1 MDYNMNEILA
11 IKGGTLFD
19 GTGASLIEKSVVVIK
34 GKNIHEAGPID
45 EVSIPDDAKI
55 VNAEGMTVMPGL
67 MDLHVHIF
75 QLIGAENPL
84 ERFLIPSSLS
94 LLYAAKH
101 AKQML
106 EAGFTTIRDLV
117 YPFPDYT
124 GRDMVALRKA
134 IERGL
139 VKGSRLLVAGVVT
152 CTGSHLDVIR
162 PRPLRAQHITADG
175 VDEVR
180 KMTRTC
186 LAEEV
191 DWIKTCTTGGM
202 AGSTL
207 NQPGYRNYTLEEL
220 EAIVDEA
227 HAMGTKVA
235 SHSEGIVG
243 CRSAAEAG
251 IDTIEHA
258 SEIDDEIIETM
269 LKKGL
274 STTPTLA
281 PSHYREDVLGLP
293 SAYLPKKLSGREF
306 NEVHLE
312 SQKKA
317 YEAGVNMAMGTDCG
331 YVFPPGKNA
340 YELELYVRLIGMT
353 PREAI
358 LTATQNAAKALGRTE
373 DLGSIEVG
381 KRADVIVVD
390 GDPFGDIRVLQDIGR
405 IKVVVK
411 EGIIEV
417 DRR

>member
-1 MDYNMNEILA
+1 MNQTLA
-11 IKGGTLFD
+11 IKGGKLFTA
-19 GTGASLIEKSVVVIK
+19 TGEPPVEKGSIMIQGDKIIDV
-34 GKNIHEAGPID
+34 GPD
-45 EVSIPDDAKI
+45 KEVNIPDHAYTVDAT
-55 VNAEGMTVMPGL
+55 GLTVMPGL

-75 QLIGAENPL
+75 QQIGAENPL

-101 AKQML
+101 ARVML

-124 GRDMVALRKA
+124 GRDMVSLRKA
-134 IERGL
+134 IELGL

-152 CTGSHLDVIR
+152 ATGSHLDVIR
-162 PRPLRAQHITADG
+162 PAPLRPYSMTADG
-175 VDEVR
+175 IDGVR

-227 HAMGTKVA
+227 HSMGVRVA

-243 CRSAAEAG
+243 CRSAVEAN

-269 LKKGL
+269 LQKGL
-274 STTPTLA
+274 STTPTIA
-281 PSHYREDVLGLP
+281 PGHYRSDVLGLP
-293 SAYLPKKLSGREF
+293 SAYLPKQLGGRPF
-306 NEVHLE
+306 NDVHLE
-312 SQKKA
+312 SQIKTHQ
-317 YEAGVNMAMGTDCG
+317 AGVNIAFGTDCG
-331 YVFPPGKNA
+331 YVFPPGTNA
-340 YELELYVRLIGMT
+340 YELTLYVKMIGMT
-353 PREAI
+353 PGEAI
-358 LTATQNAAKALGRTE
+358 LTATRNSAKALGRLDDMGTLE
-373 DLGSIEVG
+373 QGKVGDL
-381 KRADVIVVD
+381 IVVD
-390 GDPFGDIRVLQDIGR
+390 GDPLRRIEALQNLENV
-405 IKVVVK
+405 KLVVK
-411 EGIIEV
+411 DGVIEA